1 MRQGLRKTAAA
12 LSIVAMVSSGCSALS
27 VSEEKQ
33 LGQVAQKQ
41 VRQQLTL
48 MRDRVVLDYVRSLG
62 EFLVKHSEPSPFE
75 FRFYVVEDKTLN
87 AFAIPGGAIYVHTG
101 LILEAQDVSELGGV
115 IAHEIG
121 HETGRHVAQL
131 YRRQRNTGIVAQ
143 VLTLLVAILT
153 STDPRLTQTAATVAA
168 RAYSAKFTRDNER
181 DADRLAVETMIS
193 AQYDPNGLV
202 RFFGTLAAES
212 GGGGGGPQ
220 FLSSHPA
227 TDERIENTKRDIA
240 SRGELG
246 QLRTDDN
253 GRLEIIQERI
263 RLLAGTD
270 AGILSFDE
278 EEGEDEDEDE
288 EP

>member
-1 MRQGLRKTAAA
+1 MKQGLRKTAAA
-12 LSIVAMVSSGCSALS
+12 LLTAAMVTSGCSALS
-27 VSEEKQ
+27 ISEEKQ

-41 VRQQLTL
+41 IRQQLTL
-48 MRDRVVLDYVRSLG
+48 MRDRVVVDYIRTLG
-62 EFLVKHSEPSPFE
+62 DVLVKASEPSPFE

-121 HETGRHVAQL
+121 HVTGRHVAQV

-143 VLTLLVAILT
+143 IVTVLVSILT
-153 STDPRLTQTAATVAA
+153 STDPRLTSTAASIAA
-168 RAYSAKFTRDNER
+168 QAYAAKFTRDNER
-181 DADRLAVETMIS
+181 DADRSAIDTMIN
-193 AQYDPNGLV
+193 AKYDPQGLV
-202 RFFGTLAAES
+202 RFFGTLQAE

-227 TDERIENTKRDIA
+227 TEERIENAKRDIEA
-240 SRGELG
+240 KGEYG
-246 QLRTDDN
+246 KLRTDDN

-270 AGILSFDE
+270 AGIMTEDE
-278 EEGEDEDEDE
+278 VEDEGE

>member
-121 HETGRHVAQL
+121 HV
-131 YRRQRNTGIVAQ
+131 
-143 VLTLLVAILT
+143 VLRMQQEPL
-153 STDPRLTQTAATVAA
+153 Q
-168 RAYSAKFTRDNER
+168 
-181 DADRLAVETMIS
+181 M
-193 AQYDPNGLV
+193 
-202 RFFGTLAAES
+202 LAAES

-263 RLLAGTD
+263 RRLAGTD

-278 EEGEDEDEDE
+278 EEGDDNYEDEDE

>member
-1 MRQGLRKTAAA
+1 MRQTMRKMAAM
-12 LSIVAMVSSGCSALS
+12 LTMVAMVSSGCSALS

-41 VRQQLTL
+41 IRQQLTL
-48 MRDRVVLDYVRSLG
+48 MRDRVVLDYVRNLG
-62 EFLVKHSEPSPFE
+62 DVLVKSSEPSPFE

-121 HETGRHVAQL
+121 HVTGRHVAQL

-143 VLTLLVAILT
+143 VVTLLVAILT
-153 STDPRLTQTAATVAA
+153 STDPRLTQMAGSVAA
-168 RAYSAKFTRDNER
+168 RAYAAKFTRDHER
-181 DADRLAVETMIS
+181 DADRLAIDTMIN
-193 AQYDPNGLV
+193 AKYDPNGLV
-202 RFFGTLAAES
+202 RFFGTLQAE

-227 TDERIENTKRDIA
+227 TEERIENTKRDIA
-240 SRGELG
+240 AKGNFG
-246 QLRTDDN
+246 KLRTDDN

-270 AGILSFDE
+270 AGIMTQDDE
-278 EEGEDEDEDE
+278 PEVDEGE